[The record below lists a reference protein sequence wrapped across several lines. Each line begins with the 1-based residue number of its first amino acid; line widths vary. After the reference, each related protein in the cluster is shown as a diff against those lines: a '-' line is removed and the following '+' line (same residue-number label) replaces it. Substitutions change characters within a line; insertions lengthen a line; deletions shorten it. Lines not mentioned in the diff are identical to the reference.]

1 MKLFTFF
8 FAFLTLIYSLGS
20 LGKDS
25 SSFIF
30 SNKGIV
36 DFRKEFETSKVNK
49 VIHKSYTVKG
59 EVLFSWGRLIDPKEI
74 ESAKKSEKFNE
85 VTIPHFWE
93 KDGKAKNIG
102 SGTYVLDILNSPFKK
117 VGLKVSIKSAHK
129 IFILIEGRKP
139 IEVSSQGYVSLKE
152 DRIIPWWEKE
162 YSFFDLGGKKSFKVL
177 IQVSNNYFREG
188 RFLKLEIGDENFLRR
203 EKNKGSRKDFFVMGG
218 LIVFGFYFLY
228 LYVRNTKDKQV
239 LFFSLLSLL
248 IAYRLGFTERYIPF
262 IFNPGIVLYQVLLRL
277 EYLSFFIFPFLYG
290 KIIFVMFPYL
300 LPKRVKDTVNIVS
313 IVFCL
318 SCLVTP
324 SIEFLSGTILKIY
337 HPFFLSIF
345 VLYFYYM
352 IQAAR
357 HKLKFS
363 FLSIMALML
372 GIIGFIHDAL
382 IEIGYL
388 NPPHRADFF
397 ILGTVFLMA
406 LFLAEKNVRNYQKF
420 KKRAHKFK
428 DMAKEGKDQLAH
440 ERDTYQVRL
449 EEEIKRKTSII
460 YEQNKQLEVERIS
473 LEDLM
478 SHYYFQKKSKD
489 TLVNNLESGYMTF
502 GEDGV
507 IHDGASMVTEEI
519 LGRSLF
525 ESESRGYKIWDVLF
539 FTDREKLFFR
549 RWIQKVWNGILS
561 FKDLV
566 PLAPKVYKMTDSKY
580 IEIDYKPIYKSDEDS
595 PEINKIDRIIVIL
608 QDKTDQKKQER
619 KIKRSNEDAE
629 FIENALNNPVEFL
642 DILNDTND
650 LYNKIPALEDL
661 NYIVIQREVH
671 TLKARYATLGMK
683 FASTYLHMV
692 EDQLSLKKGEL
703 VRNTLNHFRGEL
715 SKHLKRHAAI
725 VQAAKKTM
733 VDDGLAIPVNKIMDL
748 IKEIPNYEDFHFH
761 IYKNYFLS
769 DLLLKINRYKGL
781 AQEIA
786 SGQGK
791 SIIWENEGE
800 KIIVDTEKY
809 GPFVNSLVHVFRN
822 MIDHG
827 IESEDERI
835 EKQKGKSGVIK
846 VQSKVNG
853 ESFELKIL
861 DDGRGID
868 PNQVKKQLI
877 KKGLKEE
884 EDLSGL
890 KAEEMIQFIFLP
902 NFSTKE
908 EVSHLSGRG
917 IGMDAVRAEVEKLG
931 GEIKVSSTLEEGTS
945 VIFELPILI

>member
-1 MKLFTFF
+1 MENSK
-8 FAFLTLIYSLGS
+8 
-20 LGKDS
+20 KMND
-25 SSFIF
+25 F
-30 SNKGIV
+30 SAGEPQV
-36 DFRKEFETSKVNK
+36 LRKAEIARILN
-49 VIHKSYTVKG
+49 TVKQAP
-59 EVLFSWGRLIDPKEI
+59 FNADNSNN
-74 ESAKKSEKFNE
+74 SEN
-85 VTIPHFWE
+85 
-93 KDGKAKNIG
+93 
-102 SGTYVLDILNSPFKK
+102 
-117 VGLKVSIKSAHK
+117 
-129 IFILIEGRKP
+129 
-139 IEVSSQGYVSLKE
+139 
-152 DRIIPWWEKE
+152 
-162 YSFFDLGGKKSFKVL
+162 KSFKK
-177 IQVSNNYFREG
+177 R
-188 RFLKLEIGDENFLRR
+188 
-203 EKNKGSRKDFFVMGG
+203 
-218 LIVFGFYFLY
+218 
-228 LYVRNTKDKQV
+228 
-239 LFFSLLSLL
+239 SLLD
-248 IAYRLGFTERYIPF
+248 IALNAE
-262 IFNPGIVLYQVLLRL
+262 
-277 EYLSFFIFPFLYG
+277 
-290 KIIFVMFPYL
+290 
-300 LPKRVKDTVNIVS
+300 KDDS
-313 IVFCL
+313 
-318 SCLVTP
+318 SEA
-324 SIEFLSGTILKIY
+324 SIEKDLEQPQEDLQNENISTENNETQETKNELDNQNNFDEENKKQLIEENN
-337 HPFFLSIF
+337 
-345 VLYFYYM
+345 
-352 IQAAR
+352 
-357 HKLKFS
+357 
-363 FLSIMALML
+363 
-372 GIIGFIHDAL
+372 AL
-382 IEIGYL
+382 IEERIKK
-388 NPPHRADFF
+388 AEQEA
-397 ILGTVFLMA
+397 FLKGK
-406 LFLAEKNVRNYQKF
+406 EKGLE
-420 KKRAHKFK
+420 
-428 DMAKEGKDQLAH
+428 EGKLQGISEARAQSQEGLDAAISVFRIAAETIDNSDQ
-440 ERDTYQVRL
+440 
-449 EEEIKRKTSII
+449 
-460 YEQNKQLEVERIS
+460 
-473 LEDLM
+473 
-478 SHYYFQKKSKD
+478 
-489 TLVNNLESGYMTF
+489 
-502 GEDGV
+502 
-507 IHDGASMVTEEI
+507 
-519 LGRSLF
+519 
-525 ESESRGYKIWDVLF
+525 
-539 FTDREKLFFR
+539 
-549 RWIQKVWNGILS
+549 
-561 FKDLV
+561 
-566 PLAPKVYKMTDSKY
+566 
-580 IEIDYKPIYKSDEDS
+580 
-595 PEINKIDRIIVIL
+595 
-608 QDKTDQKKQER
+608 
-619 KIKRSNEDAE
+619 SN
-629 FIENALNNPVEFL
+629 L

-692 EDQLSLKKGEL
+692 EDELSLKKGEL

-791 SIIWENEGE
+791 SVIWENEGE